1 MPRRKDQGSRSKD
14 QPSVQDSYTNDDY
27 GDYTQGEDT
36 ATNTLPDHLYLM
48 QYCSAAF
55 SPVDDSEDAL
65 ASAAA
70 SWDPVRDWLHG
81 HSVEEIRDAAEMRD
95 DVGKTAL
102 HFACQNIPPI
112 DIIDAF
118 LGIAPEIVQWPD
130 SFGWL
135 PIHYACAYD
144 AEPAV
149 IKNLADTF
157 PESKT
162 TVDRKG
168 RTPLHFFLGTLGT
181 RNSNSAEV
189 TLLLSNTGAAAY
201 PTDEGLLPLHL
212 ACAYGRAEETLYVLL
227 NEFPEAAIT
236 LDNKLRTP
244 LHFVLSNANRKHSPG
259 AVRVLLSQEKG
270 LANSV
275 GGGPLPLLVLA
286 QFAKAGVNRSN
297 PEEEDAV
304 LGCLKQLLAAD
315 PKPTPRF
322 FSALQRLPVFLRDK
336 AVVTTSVQEMLN
348 DKIAERFTTSI
359 LILDLYL
366 QFVVLV
372 AYVFGVTES
381 QRLRSLSGN
390 PEEVGF
396 WYSSPLHEYSELFR
410 WLVIGG
416 MYVGALYFIMRE
428 ILQSVSLAFMG
439 ALNIYISD
447 PSTWLNAVYIFVV
460 LAWATLVLLGVGDF
474 TPFVYGTSLSVFLL
488 IVKLLAYLRNVY
500 IDFAIFSGGV
510 LHVLGRLKAFI
521 FCLIIFLVA
530 FSRFFYTVFQETQY
544 CKDAPPLYYNY
555 IEDDAERHALVHEIQ
570 CDAYDPSPWCDH
582 RRSFLTL
589 FTMLLG
595 EVDESK
601 FFDDEVGPL
610 AVVMFTLFMFLMVI
624 LLANVLIAIVTD
636 SYKVIQDQRA
646 AIVFW
651 NNRLDFIAQ
660 MDAVANGPWKR
671 KIRKMIGL
679 RHKKKET
686 KKEVTYGATS
696 WGWMMD
702 VLFEDELDG
711 VYYYIYIPIRLV
723 LIFFVIPFWFLAGAM
738 TFGILWPPQIR
749 RLFFTSNVSK
759 MTEADREDALR
770 KTQIESLHG
779 QIDELRDEVLQE
791 LAKERS
797 QIVQLRSSVAERKM
811 EINNELKHIKRTVTM
826 LFEQQADAVY
836 MT

>member
-1 MPRRKDQGSRSKD
+1 MPRNESQGSVVD
-14 QPSVQDSYTNDDY
+14 ENTYDDDAYYTK
-27 GDYTQGEDT
+27 GEDT
-36 ATNTLPDHLYLM
+36 APTLPDHLYLM
-48 QYCSAAF
+48 TYCSQAF
-55 SPVDDSEDAL
+55 SPKDDTPDSLEA
-65 ASAAA
+65 AAA
-70 SWDPVRDWLHG
+70 SWEPVRDWLNNR
-81 HSVEEIRDAAEMRD
+81 SDEEIRDASEMRD

-112 DIIDAF
+112 DIIEAL
-118 LGIAPEIVQWPD
+118 LGLAPEIVQWPD

-144 AEPAV
+144 AEADV
-149 IKNLADTF
+149 IKNLAETF

-181 RNSNSAEV
+181 RNSNSAEIV
-189 TLLLSNTGAAAY
+189 LLLSNTGAATY

-212 ACAYGRAEETLYVLL
+212 ACAYGRSEETLYVLL
-227 NEFPEAAIT
+227 NEFPDAAMT
-236 LDNKLRTP
+236 TDNKQRTP
-244 LHFVLSNANRKHSPG
+244 LHFVLSNANRNNSPG
-259 AVRVLLSQEKG
+259 AVRVLLAQEKQ

-286 QFAKAGVNRSN
+286 QFAKAGVNRNN
-297 PEEEDAV
+297 PEEEDAAI
-304 LGCLKQLLAAD
+304 GCLKHLLAAD

-322 FSALQRLPVFLRDK
+322 FSALQRLPGFLRDK

-348 DKIAERFTTSI
+348 DKIAERFTTMI

-366 QFVVLV
+366 QFVVLIT
-372 AYVFGVTES
+372 YVFAVTES
-381 QRLRSLSGN
+381 QRLRSESGK

-396 WYSSPLHEYSELFR
+396 MYTSPLHEYNELGR
-410 WLVIGG
+410 WACMGG
-416 MYVGALYFIMRE
+416 LYGGALYFIMRE

-439 ALNIYISD
+439 ALNIYLSD
-447 PSTWLNAVYIFVV
+447 YSTWLNGVYIIVV
-460 LAWATLVLLGVGDF
+460 LTWATLVLFGVGDF
-474 TPFVYGTSLSVFLL
+474 TPFVYGTSLSVFIL
-488 IVKLLAYLRNVY
+488 IIKLLAYLRNVY

-510 LHVLGRLKAFI
+510 FHVLSRLSAFI
-521 FCLIIFLVA
+521 FCLVIFLVA
-530 FSRFFYTVFQETQY
+530 FSRFFYTVFQETTY
-544 CKDAPPLYYNY
+544 CREAPALYYNN
-555 IEDDAERHALVHEIQ
+555 IVNDTERHALVHEIQ
-570 CDAYDPSPWCDH
+570 CGAYDPRPWCDH
-582 RRSFLTL
+582 RTSLL
-589 FTMLLG
+589 SCFTMLLG
-595 EVDESK
+595 EVDEGK

-636 SYKVIQDQRA
+636 SYKVIQDERA

-651 NNRLDFIAQ
+651 SNRLDFIAQ

-679 RHKKKET
+679 RHKKKEA
-686 KKEVTYGATS
+686 KEVTTGADS
-696 WGWMMD
+696 WSWIMD
-702 VLFEDELDG
+702 LLFEDELDG
-711 VYYYIYIPIRLV
+711 FAYYLYIPIRLI
-723 LIFFVIPFWFLAGAM
+723 LIVFIVPAWFFAGAM

-749 RLFFTSNVSK
+749 RFFFTSNVSK
-759 MTEADREDALR
+759 MTEADKEDALR
-770 KTQIESLHG
+770 KTQIEGLHV
-779 QIDELRDEVLQE
+779 QIDEMRNEVLQE
-791 LAKERS
+791 LARDRT
-797 QIVQLRSSVAERKM
+797 QIVQLRSLVGERKM

>member
-1 MPRRKDQGSRSKD
+1 MPKYEAQA
-14 QPSVQDSYTNDDY
+14 SVVDDHTNDDY
-27 GDYTQGEDT
+27 GDYTQGGEAT
-36 ATNTLPDHLYLM
+36 ASNTLPDHLYLM
-48 QYCSAAF
+48 SYCSQAF
-55 SPVDDSEDAL
+55 SPVDDTPDSL
-65 ASAAA
+65 AAA
-70 SWDPVRDWLHG
+70 AQSWDPVRDWLH
-81 HSVEEIRDAAEMRD
+81 SRSNEEIRDAAEMRD

-112 DIIDAF
+112 DIIDVF

-144 AEPAV
+144 AEPDV
-149 IKNLADTF
+149 IKNLAETF
-157 PESKT
+157 PECKT

-168 RTPLHFFLGTLGT
+168 RTPLHFFLGTLGH

-189 TLLLSNTGAAAY
+189 VLLLSNTGAATY

-212 ACAYGRAEETLYVLL
+212 ACAYGRSEETLYVLL
-227 NEFPEAAIT
+227 TEYPDAALT
-236 LDNKLRTP
+236 VDNKQRTP
-244 LHFVLSNANRKHSPG
+244 LHFVLSNANRKNSPG
-259 AVRVLLSQEKG
+259 AVRVLLKHERG

-286 QFAKAGVNRSN
+286 QFAKTGVNRSN

-304 LGCLKQLLAAD
+304 IGCLKQLLSAD

-322 FSALQRLPVFLRDK
+322 FSALQRLPTFLRDK

-348 DKIAERFTTSI
+348 DKIAERFTTMI
-359 LILDLYL
+359 LILDLYF
-366 QFVVLV
+366 QFVVLT

-381 QRLRSLSGN
+381 QRLRSISSN

-396 WYSSPLHEYSELFR
+396 LYSSELNKYSDLER

-416 MYVGALYFIMRE
+416 MYGGALYFIMRE
-428 ILQSVSLAFMG
+428 LLQSISLAFMG

-447 PSTWLNAVYIFVV
+447 PSTWLDAVYIIVV
-460 LAWATLVLLGVGDF
+460 LTWSTLVLLGVGEF

-521 FCLIIFLVA
+521 FCLVIFLVA
-530 FSRFFYTVFQETQY
+530 FSRFFYTVFQETTY
-544 CKDAPPLYYNY
+544 CHEAPPLYYNY
-555 IEDDAERHALVHEIQ
+555 IKDDAERQVLVHQIQ
-570 CDAYDPSPWCDH
+570 CGAYEPRPWCDH
-582 RRSFLTL
+582 RTSMLSM

-610 AVVMFTLFMFLMVI
+610 AVVMFALFMFLMVI

-679 RHKKKET
+679 RHKKTET
-686 KKEVTYGATS
+686 KEVTTGADS
-696 WGWMMD
+696 WSWMMD
-702 VLFEDELDG
+702 VLFEDELEG
-711 VYYYIYIPIRLV
+711 AYYYLYIPIRFV
-723 LIFFVIPFWFLAGAM
+723 LFLFVIPAWFFAGVISV
-738 TFGILWPPQIR
+738 GLLWPPQIR
-749 RLFFTSNVSK
+749 RMFFTSNVSK
-759 MTEADREDALR
+759 MTEADREDSMR
-770 KTQIESLHG
+770 KTQIESLHF

-791 LAKERS
+791 LARDRT
-797 QIVQLRSSVAERKM
+797 QIVQLRSFVGERKM
-811 EINNELKHIKRTVTM
+811 EINNELQHIKRTVTM
-826 LFEQQADAVY
+826 LFEQQAGAVWE
-836 MT
+836 T